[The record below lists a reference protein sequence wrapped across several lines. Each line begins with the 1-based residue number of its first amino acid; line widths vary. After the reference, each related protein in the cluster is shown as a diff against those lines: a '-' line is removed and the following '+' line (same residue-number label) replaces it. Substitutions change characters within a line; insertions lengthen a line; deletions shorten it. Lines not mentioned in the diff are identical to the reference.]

1 MEEKTRKIFR
11 RVGAAF
17 LLGLSFLNFGSSW
30 GRQRAKSVPRRT
42 QNLRKQNKEEVDAEV
57 QQVADIAEKEAM
69 DVINQEMRQQEQQ
82 QQLQQVAQ
90 ARTQQVLKYAAI
102 GGWGLAMGLFFTS
115 MIFNQPFGLGK
126 AVLSLLPGEPH
137 IAVLSVVSEK
147 TLWQVGEEVKV
158 EIKLATNEEKVNY
171 FKTAINYDPEIVELQ
186 VLEIDESKFNV
197 LEQNNIDKEKG
208 QVSLIARKTEN
219 GVDLKKDVIATLIF
233 KALKPSAKTSIS
245 LLQEESVVIKTKREN
260 NKGYNI
266 LGRVKNISFKVS
278 NKLDETV
285 KCEFVD
291 IVQSRMDK
299 KQWEWLIN
307 SAPVP
312 LKEGNNWTH
321 IDDKT
326 AVLCAYSS
334 DGGLY
339 LLLYSDE
346 EVGDMSIINKSTGN
360 KVNVLNREKWSD
372 RENYFEAITFGGGNL
387 FKETHGIFSDLVLSF
402 KVGES
407 SQRWPKRGS
416 TKFMLVK

>member
-387 FKETHGIFSDLVLSF
+387 VKETPGIFRDLVLSF